1 MISEISELNKEH
13 LKFLQP
19 VRMISLLKDKTHFFL
34 LSSCRIVQ
42 MPFHFS

>member
-19 VRMISLLKDKTHFFL
+19 VRMISLLNDKSIFL

-42 MPFHFS
+42 MPFHF